1 MVKAITAYVSDADGR
16 IFTNRMDAIQQEVTL
31 QLVKILIEQGCNDD
45 LAQKVVDRTGEIA
58 LLTEPLAKE
67 IRKDMKARG
76 G

>member
-16 IFTNRMDAIQQEVTL
+16 IFTNRIDAIQQEVTL
-31 QLVKILIEQGCNDD
+31 GLIKILIEQGCNDA
-45 LAQKVVDRTGEIA
+45 LAQKVIERTGDIA